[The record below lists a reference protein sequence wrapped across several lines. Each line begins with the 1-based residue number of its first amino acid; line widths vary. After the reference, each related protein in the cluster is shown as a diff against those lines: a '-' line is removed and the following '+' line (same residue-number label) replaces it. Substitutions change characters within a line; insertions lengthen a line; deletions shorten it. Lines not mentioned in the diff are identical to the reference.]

1 MKQPRLNEGV
11 ILACDFGATSS
22 RAALLD
28 FEGRILRKHSATSAA
43 PADAPDGAEIEPDA
57 WWLALVDAV
66 EALSEDAAFAR
77 VRAIAVT
84 GVTRTQILLG
94 RDGLALRPAMT
105 WQDAR
110 AKQLSAEIAAAVP
123 ADHSETRAVNAF
135 HPIARHFW
143 LKRHEP
149 DVLDDIMA
157 IVEPKDY
164 LNFRLTGQVA
174 TDPIS
179 SARLFASALPGP
191 SGPSLLDAIGLP
203 ASVLPQTLEPTAI
216 VGRVTAG
223 LPGVLASLSGL
234 PVLTLSHDTWAA
246 VVGLGALRDG
256 AAYNLSGTTE
266 VFGVLSAKAATAEGL
281 MSVPYGEGLHQLG
294 GPSQNGGDT
303 LVWALSLLSRH
314 GGDPL
319 ALGPELDTLLGDS
332 RDRQPLLFLPYL
344 KGERTPY
351 WDPALRGAFV
361 GLNRR
366 HRAVDCAYAALEG
379 VAFLNRIILERA
391 EGALGR
397 RVDAIHFGG
406 GGAANG
412 TWCQIKADVCR
423 RPLLVTEA
431 LEPGLLGAAI
441 VAWRALGAFPTLAV
455 GQDRLVRVVLSFEP
469 HADATNAYDGLF
481 ALYREA
487 EGALAPI
494 SRALVA
500 LRSAGLSS

>member
-1 MKQPRLNEGV
+1 LNDGV
-11 ILACDFGATSS
+11 VLACDFGATSS

-28 FEGRILRKHSATSAA
+28 GEGRILRKHAAGSAA
-43 PADAPDGAEIEPDA
+43 PAVAPDGAEIEPVA
-57 WWLALVDAV
+57 WWLALVGAV
-66 EALSEDAAFAR
+66 EALSEDAAFAH
-77 VRAIAVT
+77 VRAIAVA

-110 AKQLSAEIAAAVP
+110 AEPLSAEIAAALP
-123 ADHSETRAVNAF
+123 NDHPEAGSVNAF
-135 HPIARHFW
+135 HPIARLFW

-149 DVLDDIMA
+149 DVLDRIA
-157 IVEPKDY
+157 AVVEPKDY

-179 SARLFASALPGP
+179 SARLLASALPGP
-191 SGPSLLDAIGLP
+191 RGPSLLDSIGLP
-203 ASVLPQTLEPTAI
+203 ASVLPRPLDPTAI
-216 VGRVTAG
+216 VGRVAAG
-223 LPGVLASLSGL
+223 LPSVLAGLSGL

-256 AAYNLSGTTE
+256 GAYNLSGTTE

-319 ALGPELDTLLGDS
+319 ALGPELDALLGDA
-332 RDRQPLLFLPYL
+332 RDKQPLLFLPYL

-351 WDPALRGAFV
+351 WDPGLRGAFV

-366 HRAVDCAYAALEG
+366 HRAVDCAFAALEG
-379 VAFLNRIILERA
+379 VAFLNRIVLERA
-391 EGALGR
+391 EEALDR
-397 RVDAIHFGG
+397 RVDTIRFGG
-406 GGAANG
+406 GGAANEA
-412 TWCQIKADVCR
+412 WCQIKADVCR

-431 LEPGLLGAAI
+431 SEPGLLGAAI
-441 VAWRALGAFPTLAV
+441 VAWRALGAFPTLGA
-455 GQDRLVRVVLSFEP
+455 GQDRLVRVARRFEP
-469 HADATNAYDGLF
+469 RPDAMRAYDGLF
-481 ALYREA
+481 ALYRET

-494 SRALVA
+494 SKALA
-500 LRSAGLSS
+500 AFRSAGPSS